1 MEFQE
6 TVVKD
11 SPGLCRCCLS
21 EGCYKELGAE
31 YTWFNET
38 EIYADMLLDC
48 FDISISQ
55 HVDGPNGPN
64 RLICEVC
71 ITRLRDA
78 CEFKK
83 QVLESEKKFINMVCK
98 GEFSK
103 TVLVYKDPVKV
114 ELKDNL
120 DTEYLDEDLDL
131 DNDDLPEKIEI
142 ETPLDNAD
150 LTASVSA
157 VKKKRGRPKK
167 TLTEEEKPTPKKAK
181 LEDKPRTSKGAKL
194 CSTVDKAKSIK
205 QRNVEYVLEYSN
217 ATPFLWYLGYY
228 RCFFCLGQTKDPNTL
243 RDHTLQ
249 AHQLDNL
256 ELIIR
261 DRFKGSRRKED
272 AVKIDATDLMCIQCP
287 QAMNSLEELVQ
298 HLIIAHDV
306 DYDVSEQNCL
316 LPFKLDRERPS
327 CGMCNLVFSSFESL
341 LRHANQDHLA
351 HHYICDVCGMSFR
364 GEQPMAMHK
373 RYYHK
378 DGGHNC
384 NSCNASF
391 NTLQQKMSHEN
402 NVHGENTPYCSLCS
416 ETFKSVYLKKR
427 HLANVHR
434 VEELRVKC
442 PYCPRIYPTKGLIT
456 RHVKRVHLKEKNVQC
471 SVCSE
476 KFFAPYD
483 LKMHMAKHTGDRRHF
498 LCSVC
503 GKKFIKKIHLDYHIL
518 THSDKKPWSCP
529 VCGKGFTYRHNMK
542 THLKNTHLQNDAAK
556 DVIEAVMKKNDRI
569 QILDNVLIG

>member
-181 LEDKPRTSKGAKL
+181 LEDKPRTSKGVKTRDIHKVTKCFMTTTHRNRLMKRNAVTIIES
-194 CSTVDKAKSIK
+194 STVFPFKWHRHDYLCFYCHKPFKELEVLREHSGKEHKKA
-205 QRNVEYVLEYSN
+205 NVESAVS
-217 ATPFLWYLGYY
+217 YL
-228 RCFFCLGQTKDPNTL
+228 K
-243 RDHTLQ
+243 RD
-249 AHQLDNL
+249 
-256 ELIIR
+256 E
-261 DRFKGSRRKED
+261 K
-272 AVKIDATDLMCIQCP
+272 VKIDISECVCKLCDKAADDLDSLVDHLRNTHNKNFEEACGYGVVPYKLSRNRYQCAVCSKTF
-287 QAMNSLEELVQ
+287 QYFIKLNQHMNEHFGLYVCEHCGKSFLTQDRLRF
-298 HLIIAHDV
+298 HALSHGSNFKCASC
-306 DYDVSEQNCL
+306 SET
-316 LPFKLDRERPS
+316 
-327 CGMCNLVFSSFESL
+327 FESL
-341 LRHANQDHLA
+341 AQR
-351 HHYICDVCGMSFR
+351 
-364 GEQPMAMHK
+364 
-373 RYYHK
+373 
-378 DGGHNC
+378 
-384 NSCNASF
+384 
-391 NTLQQKMSHEN
+391 TSHEMQQHN
-402 NVHGENTPYCSLCS
+402 RRKLIKCLHCS
-416 ETFKSVYLKKR
+416 ETFKNYLLRKLHHNSV
-427 HLANVHR
+427 HNV
-434 VEELRVKC
+434 K
-442 PYCPRIYPTKGLIT
+442 
-456 RHVKRVHLKEKNVQC
+456 
-471 SVCSE
+471 
-476 KFFAPYD
+476 
-483 LKMHMAKHTGDRRHF
+483 
-498 LCSVC
+498 
-503 GKKFIKKIHLDYHIL
+503 L
-518 THSDKKPWSCP
+518 TVISCP
-529 VCGKGFTYRHNMK
+529 VCSKPFHVASKMWAHCKEVHVRERNFSCTMCEKKFFTRTHVQKHMVKHLGERTHHCEICKKSYARKQTLRDHMRIHNGDRRYACTQCSQAFVQNTSLKLHMK
-542 THLKNTHLQNDAAK
+542 VHHPQN
-556 DVIEAVMKKNDRI
+556 
-569 QILDNVLIG
+569 